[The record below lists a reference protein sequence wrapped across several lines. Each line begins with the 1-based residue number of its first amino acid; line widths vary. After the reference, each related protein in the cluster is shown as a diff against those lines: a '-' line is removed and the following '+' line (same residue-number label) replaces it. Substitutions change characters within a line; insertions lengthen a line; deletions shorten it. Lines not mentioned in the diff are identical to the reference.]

1 MSIKRAIIASLF
13 VQLATTHL
21 QAQLKAGPYQVIS
34 SEDFES
40 PKKHAIGDPIPYGS
54 DGIIQVNR
62 QKLESFSFQKF
73 SNDLKYQKE
82 NTVST
87 EGKFN
92 DRVGYQTFLKLK
104 NKTYLLTREVFKDEE
119 KEGVTALEFSPKN
132 LDFTGEAKNL
142 FKSSDK
148 VQMKGMMMGFAP
160 VYGGQTYGSPSNM
173 GGYQLK
179 LSKDKTKF
187 LYTYSLVN
195 KEKKDILNKEVIG
208 MQVFDENLVKVWG
221 TEYEMPYTEAKMDNL
236 GYLLS
241 NDGTV
246 YLMARVYEGNTPK
259 EGRDKEKPNFHFE
272 IITYKKGVQKP
283 RTASVKLDNNFFPTE
298 AWLYENDNHEITLA
312 GFYSKAM
319 YKPVDGA
326 YMLKF
331 DPETGNFSK
340 MKGGY
345 YEIPTEIIKSY
356 TSEREKRKL
365 EKEEKKDENNDI
377 GISNLEINEIYTL
390 PDGSIKILAE
400 QYVVVVSRYYD
411 MGCKCMRTSYDV
423 YADDIFVL
431 SITPEGKMDWVK
443 KIPKSQHSGGAYGPG
458 ISINSLCTGNDLHVF
473 YIDNIKNMNLPV
485 TEAPK
490 RHEDGR
496 GGFLTGVTISTKGDV
511 KKHSLG
517 EIEEFDT
524 KFFIREFVPGERN
537 NLISTE
543 RRKKR
548 NVLYSVEVK

>member
-1 MSIKRAIIASLF
+1 MSIKRTIVASLF
-13 VQLATTHL
+13 ASITSISL
-21 QAQLKAGPYQVIS
+21 QAQLKAGPYKVIS

-40 PKKHAIGDPIPYGS
+40 PKKHAIGDPIPYGA

-73 SNDLKYQKE
+73 SNDLKFEKE

-92 DRVGYQTFLKLK
+92 DRVNYQTFLKLK
-104 NKTYLLTREVFKDEE
+104 TKTYLLAREVFKDEE

-132 LDFTGEAKNL
+132 LDFTGQAKNL

-148 VQMKGMMMGFAP
+148 VQMGRVGFMP
-160 VYGGQTYGSPSNM
+160 LYGGMTFGSPSNM
-173 GGYQLK
+173 GGYNLK
-179 LSKDKTKF
+179 VSKDKTKF
-187 LYTYSLVN
+187 LYTYALVV
-195 KEKKDILNKEVIG
+195 KEKKDELNKDIIG
-208 MQVFDENLVKVWG
+208 MQVFDENLGKVWG
-221 TEYEMPYTEAKMDNL
+221 AEFEMPYTEAKMDNL
-236 GYLLS
+236 GYLLAD
-241 NDGTV
+241 DGTV
-246 YLMARVYEGNTPK
+246 YLMARVYEGINPK
-259 EGRDKEKPNFHFE
+259 DGKDKKKPNFHFE
-272 IITYKKGVQKP
+272 ILTYKKGGQKAK
-283 RTASVKLDNNFFPTE
+283 TASVKLDNNFFPTE
-298 AWLYENDNHEITLA
+298 AWLYEQDDHSLTLA

-319 YKPVDGA
+319 NKPVDGA

-331 DPETGNFSK
+331 DPETGTFAK
-340 MKGGY
+340 VKGGY
-345 YEIPTEIIKSY
+345 YEIPSDIIKSY

-365 EKEEKKDENNDI
+365 EKEETKDENSDI

-400 QYVVVVSRYYD
+400 QYNLVVSHYYD
-411 MGCKCMRTSYDV
+411 MSCKCMRTSYDV

-443 KIPKSQHSGGAYGPG
+443 KIPKSQHSNGAYGPG
-458 ISINSLCTGNDLHVF
+458 ISINSLLVGSDLHIF
-473 YIDNIKNMNLPV
+473 YIDNLKNMNLPV

-496 GGFLTGVTISTKGDV
+496 GGFLTGVSVSTKGDV
-511 KKHSLG
+511 KKYSLG

-524 KFFIREFVPGERN
+524 KFFIREFVLGERN

-548 NVLYSVEVK
+548 NVLYSVEVGK